1 MHFLGC
7 KNSHLS
13 KRVCLALQG
22 DTVIRYF
29 EIVDEAPYVFFLSMY
44 QGNGPQRGVGIMPKK
59 EMKFMECEVMRF
71 FRLQVKGIVEPLSM
85 TVPRKVSGRF

>member
-1 MHFLGC
+1 M
-7 KNSHLS
+7 
-13 KRVCLALQG
+13 
-22 DTVIRYF
+22 IRYF